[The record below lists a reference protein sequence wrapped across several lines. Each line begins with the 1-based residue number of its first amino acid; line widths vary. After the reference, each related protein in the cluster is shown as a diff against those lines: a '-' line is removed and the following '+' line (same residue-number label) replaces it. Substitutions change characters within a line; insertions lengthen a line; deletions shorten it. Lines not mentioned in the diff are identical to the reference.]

1 MPDFGPDLGP
11 VFLFEID
18 VHYLYT
24 TTSIGLYTTMLPI
37 KSF

>member
-1 MPDFGPDLGP
+1 MPDLGA

-24 TTSIGLYTTMLPI
+24 TTSTSLYTTMLPI
-37 KSF
+37 ESV